1 MKPKL
6 LIDFNN
12 VRANGLNGVVSFRLE
27 AGSCLIVPITDEQ
40 EGVTFIRLLLGFQ
53 SPESGE
59 VSLLDTVPCSLDT
72 AAQLALRSKIGII
85 YSNGG
90 HLSNLNAW
98 ENLMLQSEYHGN
110 IDARELRENAQQALQ
125 EIGFSGEL
133 TALPAQFGLVQ
144 KRQLALARAM
154 LSDSLVLVF
163 QSTADGIGG
172 KEHQLMLQAISKLLT
187 QKPIAGAIFLTT
199 RPESLEEL
207 NITSII
213 TK

>member
-1 MKPKL
+1 MGTDF
-6 LIDFNN
+6 LIEFKN
-12 VRANGLNGVVSFRLE
+12 VTAKGLKGVISLQIE
-27 AGSCLIVPITDEQ
+27 AGCRVIIPITDEQ
-40 EGVTFIRLLLGFQ
+40 DGATVIRLLLGFQ
-53 SPESGE
+53 PPESGE
-59 VSLLDTVPCSLDT
+59 ISLLNSTPYSLDP
-72 AAQLALRSKIGII
+72 AQLLALRSKIGII

-98 ENLMLQSEYHGN
+98 ENLTLQAEYLGETK
-110 IDARELRENAQQALQ
+110 ELAKNAQQVLQ

-172 KEHQLMLQAISKLLT
+172 KEHQLMLQAISNLLT
-187 QKPIAGAIFLTT
+187 HKPMAGAIFLTT